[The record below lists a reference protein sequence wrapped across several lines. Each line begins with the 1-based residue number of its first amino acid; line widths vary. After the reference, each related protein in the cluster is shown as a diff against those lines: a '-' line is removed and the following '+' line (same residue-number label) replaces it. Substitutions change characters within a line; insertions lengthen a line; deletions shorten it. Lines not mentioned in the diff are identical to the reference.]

1 MRLTIISALLM
12 VTSML
17 SAQIRTETL
26 LSPDGN
32 MKMTFSLSE
41 DGTPNYSL
49 SYSDREVI
57 KPSCLGYTLR
67 GDASPKDPM
76 TYMRVSYDN
85 VDMGSG
91 FAFVEAVKSE
101 FDETWEPVWG
111 EESHIRNH
119 YNELAVTLSK
129 KDFKGKAGKDV
140 VMLLRFRLYDD
151 GLGFRYEFPAQET
164 LKYFTVMDE
173 LTQFRMTGDHTAW
186 WIAGDYDTQEYNYA
200 QTRLSEI
207 RQTLPEM
214 IFNNASQHVVGP
226 TAVQTSLQMK
236 TDDGLY
242 VNIHEAAL
250 VNYPVMT
257 LIFNDDDL
265 SFKADL
271 TPDATGYRGRL
282 CAPCTS
288 PWRTVM
294 VVDDARKVLAS
305 RLILNL
311 NEPCALEDVSWI
323 RPVKFMG
330 VWWEMITGLRSW
342 AYGSRLGHGAN
353 TENVK
358 KYIDFAAEH
367 GFDALLV
374 EGWNEGWRDWFGN
387 QKDEVFDFVTPFPDF
402 DLPGLN
408 EYAHSKGIKLMMHHE
423 TSSSV
428 VNYERCLDDAFA
440 MMKKYGYDAV
450 KTGYVGDIIPY
461 GEYHYGQFMIN
472 HYNRVLKKAAEYKI
486 MVNGHEA
493 VRPTGICRTYP
504 NLVGNESAMGM
515 EFRGRVLPHH
525 VTVLPFTRLQ
535 GGPMDFTPGIFEM
548 DMSKINPNSKQQI
561 HSTLCKQL
569 ALYVTQA
576 SPIQMAGDIP
586 ENYLKHMDAFQFI
599 KDVALD
605 WEKSVYLAAEPGDYI
620 ITARKAKG
628 ADEWFVGGVT
638 DENAREM
645 TVSFDFLDPGRKYV
659 AKIYT
664 DAKDADGV
672 NNTIDTG
679 SEACV
684 KYEINEMK
692 VTSKTKLKV
701 RMAPSGGFAISIK

>member
-76 TYMRVSYDN
+76 TYMRVSYDT

-119 YNELAVTLSK
+119 YNELAVTLAK

-140 VMLLRFRLYDD
+140 QMVLRFRLYDD
-151 GLGFRYEFPAQET
+151 GLGFRYEFPTQDN
-164 LKYFTVMDE
+164 LKYFIVMDE
-173 LTQFRMTGDHTAW
+173 LTQFRMAGDHTAW

-200 QTRLSEI
+200 QTRLSQI
-207 RQTLPEM
+207 RETLPKM

-250 VNYPVMT
+250 VDYPTMT
-257 LIFNDDDL
+257 LILNEEDL

-342 AYGSRLGHGAN
+342 AHGSRLGHGAN

-472 HYNRVLKKAAEYKI
+472 HYNRVLKKAVEYKI

-645 TVSFDFLDPGRKYV
+645 TIDFSFLEPGRKYV

-684 KYEINEMK
+684 KYEIKEMK